1 MGKTKSYLCGFLIGG
16 VAAGL
21 TVLLT
26 TPKSGK
32 ALRRDIKERLEDA
45 RISDLGASIAAVK
58 TSVESFV
65 NKGLPALQST
75 VEEIRTIVETWRRDI
90 QPNVQK
96 IASGVKQLDKERKA
110 IVLNQDKPKPPSD

>member
-75 VEEIRTIVETWRRDI
+75 VEEIRTIVETWRHDI